1 MGYFKLGVACGMRC
15 CLDTDKV
22 KKLIFRHQSELQM
35 LNAISNYHSERIE
48 MLSDYIREI
57 EKPGFKPKN
66 RTIIM
71 SPKPKSDLVV
81 NASNTWQSDYDV

>member
-1 MGYFKLGVACGMRC
+1 MGVASGMRC

-22 KKLIFRHQSELQM
+22 KRLIHRHQSELQM

-48 MLSDYIREI
+48 MLHDYIKEI
-57 EKPGFKPKN
+57 EKPGFKTKK

-81 NASNTWQSDYDV
+81 TAGNTHTSNYDV